1 MKLDLSKNWNIL
13 QDVHDTCEQL
23 GLPEREDFM
32 TLQGPQIS
40 EWEPLPELKHLQ
52 LLFSEHPYW
61 GRELRYFNDAPWWYK
76 KEFELALGAEEHIE
90 LCFTNV
96 DYYCKVW
103 LNGVY
108 LGSHEGYSAP
118 FSFSLDE
125 AVQRNGK
132 NRLIVK
138 VWSPWDDEVAANRQ
152 ERRTFLIYRNMVKGT
167 YEHSDTFI
175 QRDVN
180 PVGIYGSV
188 SLKIQKGAGFAENP
202 EFSYQLD
209 DTLENASLHLKVK
222 IKNLETA
229 SLKWS
234 ITDCFT
240 GAVVFL
246 KNEDLVG
253 TQSCND
259 PEPTVASLDGILSH
273 VRLWN
278 TWDKGTPFVY
288 RVKVALCAKDGS
300 VMESYEETTG
310 FRKIEMHRTPEMTK
324 FILNGKDFYMRG
336 TAYFPDAY
344 VSAMNEE
351 RYRRDLLQ
359 IKNSGFNMLR
369 VHVHVDLPV
378 FYELCDEL
386 GLGIMHDSEYNWMHP
401 VDEAF
406 ADRFIHIY
414 LETVDMLKKHPSLFC
429 WICMNEPGNLTLNP
443 TPDMDRADCDAMKVS
458 PGPKLFAAVC
468 EHDPSRPVIKGSFCV
483 NDPDSGDSHNYTGS
497 LDGADGHYSDIYG
510 TTEKMNTEFGFDA
523 PPCIDDLKKMPPVY
537 RRLQPILENLDSI
550 GQYQYYLLKYFIE
563 HYRMQK
569 YKPNAGYVQFLFND
583 MCPQTFYG
591 IYDYWGLPKKGLQAV
606 LESNMPIGIFLKFK
620 DKLDAIYAVNDYSYP
635 LGTCQVGY
643 SITDEAGK
651 VVAEDVKDI
660 VITEDSLTKLWDF
673 DGTIHSGNVYDVA
686 LWIEQDGKLLAR
698 NEYHDVFY
706 MPEHIPGHPVHM
718 SHETGCRIY
727 WA

>member
-1 MKLDLSKNWNIL
+1 MDLSKNWKIL

-23 GLPEREDFM
+23 GLPEKEDFL
-32 TLQGPQIS
+32 TLQGPQVS
-40 EWEPLPELKHLQ
+40 EWEALPELKQLQ
-52 LLFSEHPYW
+52 LLYSDHPYW

-76 KEFELALGAEEHIE
+76 NEFDLSLDEKDHVEIS
-90 LCFTNV
+90 FTNV

-118 FSFSLDE
+118 FSFSLDK
-125 AVQRNGK
+125 AVIRNGK

-138 VWSPWDDEVAANRQ
+138 VWSPWDEKVAADRQ

-188 SLKIQKGAGFAENP
+188 SLKIQKCAGFTEKP
-202 EFSYQLD
+202 EFSYELKEG
-209 DTLENASLHLKVK
+209 LEAAKLQLKVRVR
-222 IKNLETA
+222 NLEQTRIQ
-229 SLKWS
+229 WS
-234 ITDCFT
+234 ITDNFT
-240 GAVVFL
+240 GAVVFR
-246 KNEDLVG
+246 KQMEMGEKAQENKEENGVCEAD
-253 TQSCND
+253 
-259 PEPTVASLDGILSH
+259 LDGLLENI
-273 VRLWN
+273 RLWN
-278 TWDKGTPFVY
+278 TWDKGTPFTY
-288 RVKVALCAKDGS
+288 RVKVVLQTLEGMTLDQ
-300 VMESYEETTG
+300 YEETTG
-310 FRKIEMHRTPEMTK
+310 FRKIEMLRTPEMTK
-324 FILNGKDFYMRG
+324 FVLNGKDFYMRG

-401 VDEAF
+401 VDEEL

-414 LETVDMLKKHPSLFC
+414 LETVDMLKKHPSLLC
-429 WICMNEPGNLTLNP
+429 WICMNEPGNLTVNP
-443 TPDMDRADCDAMKVS
+443 SPDMDRADCDAMKVS

-497 LDGADGHYSDIYG
+497 LDGAEGHYSDIYG

-523 PPCIDDLKKMPPVY
+523 PPCVDNLKKMPPVY
-537 RRLQPILENLDSI
+537 KRLQPLLENLDSI
-550 GQYQYYLLKYFIE
+550 GEYQYYLLKYFIE

-606 LESNMPIGIFLKFK
+606 LESNMPVGIFLKFK
-620 DKLDAIYAVNDYSYP
+620 EQLDAVYVVNDYNYP
-635 LGTCQVGY
+635 LGNCRAGY
-643 SITDEAGK
+643 SITDENGA
-651 VVAEDVKDI
+651 VIAEDVKE
-660 VITEDSLTKLWDF
+660 ITVEEDSLVKIWDF
-673 DGTIHSGNVYDVA
+673 DGNIHSGKVYHVA
-686 LWIEQDGKLLAR
+686 LWLEQDGKLLAR

-706 MPEHIPGHPVHM
+706 MPQHTPGHPVHM

>member
-1 MKLDLSKNWNIL
+1 MDLSKNWKIL

-23 GLPEREDFM
+23 GLPEKEDFL

-40 EWEPLPELKHLQ
+40 EWEALPELKQLQ
-52 LLFSEHPYW
+52 LLYSDHPYW

-76 KEFELALGAEEHIE
+76 NEFDLSLDEKDHVEIS
-90 LCFTNV
+90 FTNV

-118 FSFSLDE
+118 FSFSLDK
-125 AVQRNGK
+125 VVIRNGK

-138 VWSPWDDEVAANRQ
+138 VWSPWDEKVAADRQ

-188 SLKIQKGAGFAENP
+188 SLKIQKGAGFTEKP
-202 EFSYQLD
+202 EFSYELKEG
-209 DTLENASLHLKVK
+209 LEAAKLQLKVRVR
-222 IKNLETA
+222 NLEQA
-229 SLKWS
+229 RIQWS
-234 ITDCFT
+234 ITDNFT
-240 GAVVFL
+240 GAVVFR
-246 KNEDLVG
+246 KQMEMGEKAQENKEENCVCEAD
-253 TQSCND
+253 
-259 PEPTVASLDGILSH
+259 LDGLLENI
-273 VRLWN
+273 RLWN
-278 TWDKGTPFVY
+278 TWDKGTPFTY
-288 RVKVALCAKDGS
+288 RVKVVLQTLEG
-300 VMESYEETTG
+300 MTLYQYEETTG
-310 FRKIEMHRTPEMTK
+310 FRKIEMLRTPEMTK
-324 FILNGKDFYMRG
+324 FVLNGKDFYMRG

-378 FYELCDEL
+378 FYALCDEL

-401 VDEAF
+401 VDEEF
-406 ADRFIHIY
+406 ADRFINVY
-414 LETVDMLKKHPSLFC
+414 LETVDMLKKHPSLLC
-429 WICMNEPGNLTLNP
+429 WICMNEPGNLTVNP
-443 TPDMDRADCDAMKVS
+443 SPDMDRADCDAMKVS

-497 LDGADGHYSDIYG
+497 LDGAEGHYSDIYG

-523 PPCIDDLKKMPPVY
+523 PPCVDNLKKMPPVY
-537 RRLQPILENLDSI
+537 KRLQPLLENLDSI
-550 GQYQYYLLKYFIE
+550 GEYQYYLLKYFIE

-606 LESNMPIGIFLKFK
+606 LESNMPVGIFLKFK
-620 DKLDAIYAVNDYSYP
+620 DQLDAVYAVNDYNYP
-635 LGTCQVGY
+635 LGNCRAGY
-643 SITDEAGK
+643 SITDENGT
-651 VVAEDVKDI
+651 VIAEDVKE
-660 VITEDSLTKLWDF
+660 ITVEEDSLIKIWDF
-673 DGTIHSGNVYDVA
+673 DGKIHSGKVYHIA
-686 LWIEQDGKLLAR
+686 LWLEQDGKLLAR

-706 MPEHIPGHPVHM
+706 MPQHIPGHPVQM

>member
-1 MKLDLSKNWNIL
+1 
-13 QDVHDTCEQL
+13 
-23 GLPEREDFM
+23 
-32 TLQGPQIS
+32 
-40 EWEPLPELKHLQ
+40 
-52 LLFSEHPYW
+52 
-61 GRELRYFNDAPWWYK
+61 
-76 KEFELALGAEEHIE
+76 
-90 LCFTNV
+90 
-96 DYYCKVW
+96 
-103 LNGVY
+103 
-108 LGSHEGYSAP
+108 
-118 FSFSLDE
+118 
-125 AVQRNGK
+125 
-132 NRLIVK
+132 
-138 VWSPWDDEVAANRQ
+138 
-152 ERRTFLIYRNMVKGT
+152 
-167 YEHSDTFI
+167 
-175 QRDVN
+175 
-180 PVGIYGSV
+180 
-188 SLKIQKGAGFAENP
+188 
-202 EFSYQLD
+202 
-209 DTLENASLHLKVK
+209 
-222 IKNLETA
+222 
-229 SLKWS
+229 
-234 ITDCFT
+234 
-240 GAVVFL
+240 
-246 KNEDLVG
+246 
-253 TQSCND
+253 
-259 PEPTVASLDGILSH
+259 
-273 VRLWN
+273 
-278 TWDKGTPFVY
+278 
-288 RVKVALCAKDGS
+288 
-300 VMESYEETTG
+300 MESYEETTG
-310 FRKIEMHRTPEMTK
+310 FRKIEMQRTPEMTK

-369 VHVHVDLPV
+369 VHVHVDLPI

-643 SITDEAGK
+643 SITDETGK
-651 VVAEDVKDI
+651 VVAEDVKSI
-660 VITEDSLTKLWDF
+660 VIAEDSLTKLWDF
-673 DGTIHSGNVYDVA
+673 DGTIHSGNVYNVA

-706 MPEHIPGHPVHM
+706 MPEHTPGHPVHM

>member
-1 MKLDLSKNWNIL
+1 MDLSKNWKIL

-23 GLPEREDFM
+23 GLPEKEDFL
-32 TLQGPQIS
+32 TLQGPQVS
-40 EWEPLPELKHLQ
+40 EWEALPELKQLQ
-52 LLFSEHPYW
+52 LLYSDHPYW

-76 KEFELALGAEEHIE
+76 NEFDLSLDEKDHVEIS
-90 LCFTNV
+90 FTNV

-118 FSFSLDE
+118 FSFSLDK
-125 AVQRNGK
+125 AVIRNGK

-138 VWSPWDDEVAANRQ
+138 VWSPWDEKVAADRQ

-188 SLKIQKGAGFAENP
+188 SLKIQKGAGFTEKP
-202 EFSYQLD
+202 EFSYELKEG
-209 DTLENASLHLKVK
+209 LEAAKLQLKVRVR
-222 IKNLETA
+222 NLEQTRIQ
-229 SLKWS
+229 WS
-234 ITDCFT
+234 ITDNFT
-240 GAVVFL
+240 GAVVFR
-246 KNEDLVG
+246 KQMEMGEKAQENKEENGVCEAD
-253 TQSCND
+253 
-259 PEPTVASLDGILSH
+259 LDGLLENI
-273 VRLWN
+273 RLWN
-278 TWDKGTPFVY
+278 TWDKGTPFTY
-288 RVKVALCAKDGS
+288 RVKVVLQTLEGMTLDQ
-300 VMESYEETTG
+300 YEETTG
-310 FRKIEMHRTPEMTK
+310 FRKIEMLRTPEMTK
-324 FILNGKDFYMRG
+324 FVLNGKDFYMRG

-401 VDEAF
+401 VDEEF

-414 LETVDMLKKHPSLFC
+414 LETVDMLKKHPSLLC
-429 WICMNEPGNLTLNP
+429 WICMNEPGNLTVNP
-443 TPDMDRADCDAMKVS
+443 SPDMDRADCDAMKVS

-497 LDGADGHYSDIYG
+497 LDGAEGHYSDIYG

-523 PPCIDDLKKMPPVY
+523 PPCVDDLKKMPPVY
-537 RRLQPILENLDSI
+537 KRLQPLLENLDSI
-550 GQYQYYLLKYFIE
+550 GEYQYYLLKYFIE

-606 LESNMPIGIFLKFK
+606 LESNMPVGIFLKFK
-620 DKLDAIYAVNDYSYP
+620 EQLDAVYVVNDYNYP
-635 LGTCQVGY
+635 LGNCRAGY
-643 SITDEAGK
+643 SITDENGA
-651 VVAEDVKDI
+651 VIAEDVKE
-660 VITEDSLTKLWDF
+660 ITVEEDSLVKIWDF
-673 DGTIHSGNVYDVA
+673 DGNIHSGKVYHVA
-686 LWIEQDGKLLAR
+686 LWLEQDGKLLAR

-706 MPEHIPGHPVHM
+706 MPQHTPGHPVHM

>member
-1 MKLDLSKNWNIL
+1 MLYSD
-13 QDVHDTCEQL
+13 
-23 GLPEREDFM
+23 
-32 TLQGPQIS
+32 
-40 EWEPLPELKHLQ
+40 
-52 LLFSEHPYW
+52 HPYW

-76 KEFELALGAEEHIE
+76 NEFDLSLDEKDHVEIS
-90 LCFTNV
+90 FTNV

-118 FSFSLDE
+118 FSFSLDK
-125 AVQRNGK
+125 AVIRNGK

-138 VWSPWDDEVAANRQ
+138 VWSPWDEKVAADRQ

-188 SLKIQKGAGFAENP
+188 SLKIQKGAGFTEKP
-202 EFSYQLD
+202 EFSYELKEG
-209 DTLENASLHLKVK
+209 LEAAKLQLKVRVR
-222 IKNLETA
+222 NLEQA
-229 SLKWS
+229 RIQWS
-234 ITDCFT
+234 ITDNFT
-240 GAVVFL
+240 GAVVFR
-246 KNEDLVG
+246 KQMEMGEKAQENKEENGVCEAD
-253 TQSCND
+253 
-259 PEPTVASLDGILSH
+259 LDGLLENI
-273 VRLWN
+273 RLWN
-278 TWDKGTPFVY
+278 TWDKGTPFTY
-288 RVKVALCAKDGS
+288 RVKVVLQTLEGMTLDQ
-300 VMESYEETTG
+300 YEETTG
-310 FRKIEMHRTPEMTK
+310 FRKIEMLRTPEMTK
-324 FILNGKDFYMRG
+324 FVLNGKDFYMRG

-401 VDEAF
+401 VDEEF

-414 LETVDMLKKHPSLFC
+414 LETVDMLKKHPSLLC
-429 WICMNEPGNLTLNP
+429 WICMNEPGNLTVNP
-443 TPDMDRADCDAMKVS
+443 SPDMDRADCDAMKVS

-497 LDGADGHYSDIYG
+497 LDGAEGHYSDIYG

-523 PPCIDDLKKMPPVY
+523 PPCVDNLKKMPPVY
-537 RRLQPILENLDSI
+537 KRLQPLLENLDSI
-550 GQYQYYLLKYFIE
+550 GEYQYYLLKYFIE

-606 LESNMPIGIFLKFK
+606 LESNMPVGIFLKFK
-620 DKLDAIYAVNDYSYP
+620 DQLDAVYAVNDYNYP
-635 LGTCQVGY
+635 LGNCRAGY
-643 SITDEAGK
+643 SITDENGA
-651 VVAEDVKDI
+651 VIAEDVKE
-660 VITEDSLTKLWDF
+660 ITVEEDSLLKIWDF
-673 DGTIHSGNVYDVA
+673 DGNIHSGKVYHIA
-686 LWIEQDGKLLAR
+686 LWLEQDGKLLAR

-706 MPEHIPGHPVHM
+706 MPQHTPGHPVHM

>member
-1 MKLDLSKNWNIL
+1 MRQDLSKNWEIL

-23 GLPEREDFM
+23 GLPEQEDFM

-40 EWEPLPELKHLQ
+40 EWEPLPELKQLQ
-52 LLFSEHPYW
+52 LLYSEHPYW

-76 KEFELALGAEEHIE
+76 KEFELSLDATDHVE

-96 DYYCKVW
+96 DYYCKIW

-108 LGSHEGYSAP
+108 LGFHEGYSAP

-125 AVQRNGK
+125 VVQRNGK

-138 VWSPWDDEVAANRQ
+138 VWSPWDEKVAADQQ
-152 ERRTFLIYRNMVKGT
+152 EKRTFAVYRNMVKGT

-188 SLKIQKGAGFAENP
+188 SLRIQKGAGFAENP

-209 DTLENASLHLKVK
+209 EALERADLHLKVK
-222 IKNLETA
+222 VRRPEAA
-229 SLKWS
+229 SLRWS

-240 GAVVFL
+240 GAVVL
-246 KNEDLVG
+246 SKNEELTGVQPSGDSELA
-253 TQSCND
+253 
-259 PEPTVASLDGILSH
+259 VACLDGTLSN

-288 RVKVALCAKDGS
+288 RVKVTLCAKDGT
-300 VMESYEETTG
+300 VLDAYEETTG
-310 FRKIEMHRTPEMTK
+310 FRKIEMQRTPEMTK

-336 TAYFPDAY
+336 TAYFPDVY

-359 IKNSGFNMLR
+359 IKNSGFNMVR

-386 GLGIMHDSEYNWMHP
+386 GLGIMHDSEYNWTHP
-401 VDEAF
+401 ADEAF
-406 ADRFIHIY
+406 ADRFVRIY

-429 WICMNEPGNLTLNP
+429 WICMNEPGDLT
-443 TPDMDRADCDAMKVS
+443 VS
-458 PGPKLFAAVC
+458 TGAKLFAAIR
-468 EHDPSRPVIKGSFCV
+468 EHDPSRPIIKGSFCV
-483 NDPDSGDSHNYTGS
+483 DDPDSGDSHNYTGS
-497 LDGADGHYSDIYG
+497 LNGAEGHYSDIYG

-537 RRLQPILENLDSI
+537 RRLQPILDNLDSI
-550 GQYQYYLLKYFIE
+550 GQYQYHLLKYYIE

-606 LESNMPIGIFLKFK
+606 LASNMPVGIFLKFK
-620 DKLDAIYAVNDYSYP
+620 DKLDAIYAVNDYSYA
-635 LGTCQVGY
+635 LGICRVGY
-643 SITDEAGK
+643 SITDETGK
-651 VVAEDVKDI
+651 VVAEDAKDI
-660 VITEDSLTKLWDF
+660 DIKEDSLTKLWEF
-673 DGTIHSGNVYDVA
+673 DGTIHSGSVYNVA

-706 MPEHIPGHPVHM
+706 MPQHTPGHPTYM

>member
-1 MKLDLSKNWNIL
+1 MDLSKNWKIL

-23 GLPEREDFM
+23 GLPEKEDFL

-40 EWEPLPELKHLQ
+40 EWEALPELKQLQ
-52 LLFSEHPYW
+52 LLYSDHPYW

-76 KEFELALGAEEHIE
+76 NEFDLSLDEKDHVEIS
-90 LCFTNV
+90 FTNV

-118 FSFSLDE
+118 FSFSLDK
-125 AVQRNGK
+125 VVIRNGK

-138 VWSPWDDEVAANRQ
+138 VWSPWDEKVAADRQ

-188 SLKIQKGAGFAENP
+188 SLKIQKGAGFTEKP
-202 EFSYQLD
+202 EFSYELKEG
-209 DTLENASLHLKVK
+209 LEAAKLQLKVRVR
-222 IKNLETA
+222 NLEQA
-229 SLKWS
+229 RIQWS
-234 ITDCFT
+234 ITDNFT
-240 GAVVFL
+240 GAVVFR
-246 KNEDLVG
+246 KQMEMGEKAQENKEENGVCEAD
-253 TQSCND
+253 
-259 PEPTVASLDGILSH
+259 LDGLLENI
-273 VRLWN
+273 RLWN
-278 TWDKGTPFVY
+278 TWDKGTPFTY
-288 RVKVALCAKDGS
+288 RVKVVLQTLEGMTLDQ
-300 VMESYEETTG
+300 YEETTG
-310 FRKIEMHRTPEMTK
+310 FRKIEMLRTPEMTK
-324 FILNGKDFYMRG
+324 FVLNGKDFYMRG

-401 VDEAF
+401 VDEEF
-406 ADRFIHIY
+406 ADRFIHVY
-414 LETVDMLKKHPSLFC
+414 LETVDMLKKHPSLLC
-429 WICMNEPGNLTLNP
+429 WICMNEPGNLTVNP
-443 TPDMDRADCDAMKVS
+443 SPDMDRADCDAMKVS

-497 LDGADGHYSDIYG
+497 LDGAEGHYSDIYG

-523 PPCIDDLKKMPPVY
+523 PPCVDNLKKMPPVY
-537 RRLQPILENLDSI
+537 KRLQPLLENLDSI
-550 GQYQYYLLKYFIE
+550 GEYQYYLLKYFIE

-606 LESNMPIGIFLKFK
+606 LESNMPVGIFLKFK
-620 DKLDAIYAVNDYSYP
+620 DQLDAVYAVNDYNYP
-635 LGTCQVGY
+635 LGNCRAGY
-643 SITDEAGK
+643 SITDENGT
-651 VVAEDVKDI
+651 VIAEDVKE
-660 VITEDSLTKLWDF
+660 ITVEEDSLIKIWDF
-673 DGTIHSGNVYDVA
+673 DGKIHSGKVYHIA
-686 LWIEQDGKLLAR
+686 LWLEQDGKLLAR

-706 MPEHIPGHPVHM
+706 MPQHIPGHPVHM

>member
-1 MKLDLSKNWNIL
+1 
-13 QDVHDTCEQL
+13 
-23 GLPEREDFM
+23 
-32 TLQGPQIS
+32 
-40 EWEPLPELKHLQ
+40 
-52 LLFSEHPYW
+52 
-61 GRELRYFNDAPWWYK
+61 
-76 KEFELALGAEEHIE
+76 
-90 LCFTNV
+90 
-96 DYYCKVW
+96 
-103 LNGVY
+103 
-108 LGSHEGYSAP
+108 
-118 FSFSLDE
+118 
-125 AVQRNGK
+125 
-132 NRLIVK
+132 
-138 VWSPWDDEVAANRQ
+138 
-152 ERRTFLIYRNMVKGT
+152 
-167 YEHSDTFI
+167 
-175 QRDVN
+175 
-180 PVGIYGSV
+180 
-188 SLKIQKGAGFAENP
+188 
-202 EFSYQLD
+202 
-209 DTLENASLHLKVK
+209 
-222 IKNLETA
+222 
-229 SLKWS
+229 
-234 ITDCFT
+234 
-240 GAVVFL
+240 
-246 KNEDLVG
+246 
-253 TQSCND
+253 
-259 PEPTVASLDGILSH
+259 
-273 VRLWN
+273 
-278 TWDKGTPFVY
+278 
-288 RVKVALCAKDGS
+288 
-300 VMESYEETTG
+300 
-310 FRKIEMHRTPEMTK
+310 
-324 FILNGKDFYMRG
+324 
-336 TAYFPDAY
+336 
-344 VSAMNEE
+344 
-351 RYRRDLLQ
+351 
-359 IKNSGFNMLR
+359 MLR

-497 LDGADGHYSDIYG
+497 LDGAEGHYSDIYG

-523 PPCIDDLKKMPPVY
+523 PPCIDNLKKMPPVY

-620 DKLDAIYAVNDYSYP
+620 DKLDAIYAVNDYSYA
-635 LGTCQVGY
+635 LGICRVGY
-643 SITDEAGK
+643 SITDETGK
-651 VVAEDVKDI
+651 VVAEDTKDI
-660 VITEDSLTKLWDF
+660 DIKEDSLTTLWEF
-673 DGTIHSGNVYDVA
+673 DGTIHSGSVYNVA

-706 MPEHIPGHPVHM
+706 MPQHTPGHPTYM

>member
-1 MKLDLSKNWNIL
+1 M
-13 QDVHDTCEQL
+13 
-23 GLPEREDFM
+23 
-32 TLQGPQIS
+32 
-40 EWEPLPELKHLQ
+40 
-52 LLFSEHPYW
+52 
-61 GRELRYFNDAPWWYK
+61 
-76 KEFELALGAEEHIE
+76 
-90 LCFTNV
+90 
-96 DYYCKVW
+96 
-103 LNGVY
+103 
-108 LGSHEGYSAP
+108 
-118 FSFSLDE
+118 
-125 AVQRNGK
+125 
-132 NRLIVK
+132 
-138 VWSPWDDEVAANRQ
+138 
-152 ERRTFLIYRNMVKGT
+152 
-167 YEHSDTFI
+167 
-175 QRDVN
+175 
-180 PVGIYGSV
+180 SV
-188 SLKIQKGAGFAENP
+188 
-202 EFSYQLD
+202 
-209 DTLENASLHLKVK
+209 
-222 IKNLETA
+222 
-229 SLKWS
+229 
-234 ITDCFT
+234 
-240 GAVVFL
+240 
-246 KNEDLVG
+246 
-253 TQSCND
+253 
-259 PEPTVASLDGILSH
+259 
-273 VRLWN
+273 WN

-497 LDGADGHYSDIYG
+497 LDGAEGHYSDIYG

-523 PPCIDDLKKMPPVY
+523 PPCIDNLKKMPPVY

-643 SITDEAGK
+643 SITDETGK
-651 VVAEDVKDI
+651 VVAEDVKSI
-660 VITEDSLTKLWDF
+660 VIAEDSLTKLWDF
-673 DGTIHSGNVYDVA
+673 DGTIHSGNVYNVA

-706 MPEHIPGHPVHM
+706 MPEHTPGHPVHM

>member
-1 MKLDLSKNWNIL
+1 MDLSKNWKIL

-23 GLPEREDFM
+23 GLPEKEDFL

-40 EWEPLPELKHLQ
+40 EWEALPELKQLQ
-52 LLFSEHPYW
+52 LLYSDHPYW

-76 KEFELALGAEEHIE
+76 NEFDLSLDEKDHVEIS
-90 LCFTNV
+90 FTNV

-118 FSFSLDE
+118 FSFSLDK
-125 AVQRNGK
+125 AVIRNGK

-138 VWSPWDDEVAANRQ
+138 VWSPWDEKVAADRQ

-188 SLKIQKGAGFAENP
+188 SLKIQKGAGFTEKP
-202 EFSYQLD
+202 EFSYELKEG
-209 DTLENASLHLKVK
+209 LEAAKLQLKVRVR
-222 IKNLETA
+222 NLEQA
-229 SLKWS
+229 RIQWS
-234 ITDCFT
+234 ITDNFT
-240 GAVVFL
+240 GAVVFR
-246 KNEDLVG
+246 KQMEMGEKAQENKEENGVCEAD
-253 TQSCND
+253 
-259 PEPTVASLDGILSH
+259 LDGLLENI
-273 VRLWN
+273 RLWN
-278 TWDKGTPFVY
+278 TWDKGTPFTY
-288 RVKVALCAKDGS
+288 RVKVVLQTLEGMTLDQ
-300 VMESYEETTG
+300 YEETTG
-310 FRKIEMHRTPEMTK
+310 FRKIEMLRTPEMTK
-324 FILNGKDFYMRG
+324 FVLNGKDFYMRG

-401 VDEAF
+401 VDEEF

-414 LETVDMLKKHPSLFC
+414 LETVDMLKKHPSLLC
-429 WICMNEPGNLTLNP
+429 WICMNEPGNLTVNP
-443 TPDMDRADCDAMKVS
+443 SPDMDRADCDAMKVS

-497 LDGADGHYSDIYG
+497 LDGAEGHYSDIYG

-523 PPCIDDLKKMPPVY
+523 PPCVDDLKKMPPVY
-537 RRLQPILENLDSI
+537 KRLQPLLENLDSI
-550 GQYQYYLLKYFIE
+550 GEYQYYLLKYFIE

-606 LESNMPIGIFLKFK
+606 LESNMPVGIFLKFK
-620 DKLDAIYAVNDYSYP
+620 EQLDAVYVVNDYNYP
-635 LGTCQVGY
+635 LGNCRAGY
-643 SITDEAGK
+643 SITDENGA
-651 VVAEDVKDI
+651 VIAEDVKE
-660 VITEDSLTKLWDF
+660 ITVEEDSLVKIWDF
-673 DGTIHSGNVYDVA
+673 DGNIHSGKVYHVA
-686 LWIEQDGKLLAR
+686 LWLEQDGKLLAR

-706 MPEHIPGHPVHM
+706 MPQHTPGHPVHM

>member
-1 MKLDLSKNWNIL
+1 MDLSKNWNIL

-23 GLPEREDFM
+23 GLPEKEDFL
-32 TLQGPQIS
+32 TLQGPQVS
-40 EWEPLPELKHLQ
+40 EWEALPELKQLQ
-52 LLFSEHPYW
+52 LLYSDHPYW

-76 KEFELALGAEEHIE
+76 NEFDLSLDEKDHVEIS
-90 LCFTNV
+90 FTNV

-118 FSFSLDE
+118 FSFSLDK
-125 AVQRNGK
+125 AVIRNGK

-138 VWSPWDDEVAANRQ
+138 VWSPWDEKVAADRQ

-188 SLKIQKGAGFAENP
+188 SLKIQKGAGFTEKP
-202 EFSYQLD
+202 EFSYELKEG
-209 DTLENASLHLKVK
+209 LEAAKLQLKVRVR
-222 IKNLETA
+222 NLEQTRIQ
-229 SLKWS
+229 WS
-234 ITDCFT
+234 ITDNFT
-240 GAVVFL
+240 GAVVFR
-246 KNEDLVG
+246 KQMEMGEKAQENKEENGVCEAD
-253 TQSCND
+253 
-259 PEPTVASLDGILSH
+259 LDGLLENI
-273 VRLWN
+273 RLWN
-278 TWDKGTPFVY
+278 TWDKGTPFTY
-288 RVKVALCAKDGS
+288 RVKVVLQTLEGMTLDQ
-300 VMESYEETTG
+300 YEETTG
-310 FRKIEMHRTPEMTK
+310 FRKIEMLRTPEMTK
-324 FILNGKDFYMRG
+324 FVLNGKDFYMRG

-401 VDEAF
+401 VDEEF

-414 LETVDMLKKHPSLFC
+414 LETVDMLKKHPSLLC
-429 WICMNEPGNLTLNP
+429 WICMNEPGNLTVNP
-443 TPDMDRADCDAMKVS
+443 SPDMDRADCDAMKVS

-497 LDGADGHYSDIYG
+497 LDGAEGHYSDIYG

-523 PPCIDDLKKMPPVY
+523 PPCVDNLKKMLPVY
-537 RRLQPILENLDSI
+537 KRLQPLLENLDSI
-550 GQYQYYLLKYFIE
+550 GEYQYYLLKYFIE

-606 LESNMPIGIFLKFK
+606 LESNMPVGIFLKFK
-620 DKLDAIYAVNDYSYP
+620 EQLDAVYAVNDYNYP
-635 LGTCQVGY
+635 LGNCRAGY
-643 SITDEAGK
+643 SITDENGA
-651 VVAEDVKDI
+651 VIAEDVKE
-660 VITEDSLTKLWDF
+660 ITVEEDSLVKIWDF
-673 DGTIHSGNVYDVA
+673 DGNIHSGKVYHVA
-686 LWIEQDGKLLAR
+686 LWLEQDGKLLAR

-706 MPEHIPGHPVHM
+706 MPQHTPGHPVHM

>member
-1 MKLDLSKNWNIL
+1 MDLSKNWKIL

-23 GLPEREDFM
+23 GLPEKEDFL
-32 TLQGPQIS
+32 TLQGPQVS
-40 EWEPLPELKHLQ
+40 EWEALPELKQLQ
-52 LLFSEHPYW
+52 LLYSDHPYW

-76 KEFELALGAEEHIE
+76 NEFDLSLDEKDHVEIS
-90 LCFTNV
+90 FTNV

-118 FSFSLDE
+118 FSFSLDK
-125 AVQRNGK
+125 AVIRNGK

-138 VWSPWDDEVAANRQ
+138 VWSPWDEKVAADRQ

-188 SLKIQKGAGFAENP
+188 SLKIQKGAGFTEKP
-202 EFSYQLD
+202 EFSYELKEG
-209 DTLENASLHLKVK
+209 LEAAKLQLKVRVR
-222 IKNLETA
+222 NLEQTRIQ
-229 SLKWS
+229 WS
-234 ITDCFT
+234 ITDNFT
-240 GAVVFL
+240 GAVVFR
-246 KNEDLVG
+246 KQMEMGEKAQENKEENGVCEAD
-253 TQSCND
+253 
-259 PEPTVASLDGILSH
+259 LDGLLENI
-273 VRLWN
+273 RLWN
-278 TWDKGTPFVY
+278 TWDKGTPFTY
-288 RVKVALCAKDGS
+288 RVKVVLQTLEGMTLDQ
-300 VMESYEETTG
+300 YEETTG
-310 FRKIEMHRTPEMTK
+310 FRKIEMLRTPEMTK
-324 FILNGKDFYMRG
+324 FVLNGKDFYMRG

-401 VDEAF
+401 VDEEF

-414 LETVDMLKKHPSLFC
+414 LETVDMLKKHPSLLC
-429 WICMNEPGNLTLNP
+429 WICMNEPGNLTVNP
-443 TPDMDRADCDAMKVS
+443 SPDMDRADCDAMKVS

-497 LDGADGHYSDIYG
+497 LDGAEGHYSDIYG

-523 PPCIDDLKKMPPVY
+523 PPCVDNLKKMLPVY
-537 RRLQPILENLDSI
+537 KRLQPLLENLDSI
-550 GQYQYYLLKYFIE
+550 GEYQYYLLKYFIE

-606 LESNMPIGIFLKFK
+606 LESNMPVGIFLKFK
-620 DKLDAIYAVNDYSYP
+620 EQLDAVYAVNDYNYP
-635 LGTCQVGY
+635 LGNCRAGY
-643 SITDEAGK
+643 SITDENGA
-651 VVAEDVKDI
+651 VIAEDVKE
-660 VITEDSLTKLWDF
+660 ITVEEDSLVKIWDF
-673 DGTIHSGNVYDVA
+673 DGNIHSGKVYHVA
-686 LWIEQDGKLLAR
+686 LWLEQDGKLLAR

-706 MPEHIPGHPVHM
+706 MPQHTPGHPVHM